1 MDFNFIL
8 NKKCYRAALSQINL
22 RGEWHSASAYFP
34 WKYPDIITQ
43 FSTLCPS
50 GSFGPQLFPST
61 CVRDEPYTHWFSIIK
76 SVIPT
81 QMLAKPVKQESY
93 SKFLFLSCLN
103 FVDILCF
110 MTWHYENLEWIWSE
124 KKIPTSLLHMIFHS

>member
-93 SKFLFLSCLN
+93 SKFF
-103 FVDILCF
+103 I
-110 MTWHYENLEWIWSE
+110 
-124 KKIPTSLLHMIFHS
+124 SLLFKLRRYSVFHDLTLWKPRMNMEWKKDTDFVVTYDFS